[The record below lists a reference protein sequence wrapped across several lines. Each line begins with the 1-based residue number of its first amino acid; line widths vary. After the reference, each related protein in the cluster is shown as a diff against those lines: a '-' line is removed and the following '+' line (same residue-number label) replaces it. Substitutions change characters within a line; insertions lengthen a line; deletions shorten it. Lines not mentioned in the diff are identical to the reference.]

1 MVEKLNYDIGDQIC
15 FDQIMM
21 MAGKEFTVLGR
32 PLLTNAKVFATV
44 EQQCLTEK
52 IIVFKK
58 KRRKGYKRNMGSRQA
73 VTMLRIERVEY
84 ILDEQ
89 TMSAAVSLI

>member
-1 MVEKLNYDIGDQIC
+1 
-15 FDQIMM
+15 MM

-73 VTMLRIERVEY
+73 VTMLRIDRVEY